1 MSMFNIDGYYLDA
14 AGIAESLQDAAMFET
29 APVEFN
35 VSWCG
40 HSDGG
45 ADYQFRFGKAPQGCD
60 AVSGSVAPGASFDAC
75 LWAVGNAASL
85 IIRYYRH

>member
-1 MSMFNIDGYYLDA
+1 MTMFNIDGHYLDA
-14 AGIAESLQDAAMFET
+14 AGIAESLQDAALFEA

-45 ADYQFRFGKAPQGCD
+45 ADYAFRFGKAPHARD
-60 AVSGSVAPGASFDAC
+60 AVSGSVPPGADFDAC
-75 LWAVGNAASL
+75 LWAVENAASL
-85 IIRYYRH
+85 IVRYYRH